1 MVCDIDGTKRNDLMI
16 RLVTVYVT
24 KQNFL
29 MPRVVTLMSQNGGPY
44 SGRKDI

>member
-24 KQNFL
+24 KRNFL
-29 MPRVVTLMSQNGGPY
+29 MPRGVTLMSQNGG
-44 SGRKDI
+44 